1 MQAIFTCEGFLIC
14 TATQKTLPSEFKM
27 YANLYMYHYIM
38 IYMTN
43 IPLVSS
49 AIWSNKNVT

>member
-1 MQAIFTCEGFLIC
+1 MQAIFTCQGFLIC
-14 TATQKTLPSEFKM
+14 TATQKTLPSESKM
-27 YANLYMYHYIM
+27 YANLNMYHYIM

-49 AIWSNKNVT
+49 SNWSDKNVT